1 MGLAGLMP
9 VGKGPLGQ
17 SGRALCY
24 PGVGSAGFG
33 PESGPERE
41 SPRFNSKEVEVMS
54 GFEPLN
60 NAFAER
66 SLTTWV
72 HHRRAEVK
80 KKRWIFNQVTPFP
93 ERVGF
98 T

>member
-1 MGLAGLMP
+1 MGFASTRSVLPG
-9 VGKGPLGQ
+9 GFCFTGSFIGYFSEDSGGP
-17 SGRALCY
+17 SMRR
-24 PGVGSAGFG
+24 
-33 PESGPERE
+33 SGPSRW
-41 SPRFNSKEVEVMS
+41 KVEVMS

-80 KKRWIFNQVTPFP
+80 KKRRNFNQWRSHDGVID
-93 ERVGF
+93 F